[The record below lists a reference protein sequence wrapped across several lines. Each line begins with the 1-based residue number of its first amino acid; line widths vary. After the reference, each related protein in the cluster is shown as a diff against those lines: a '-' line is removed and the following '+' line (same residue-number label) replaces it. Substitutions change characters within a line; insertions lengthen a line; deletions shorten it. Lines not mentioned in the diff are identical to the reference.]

1 MPQDSKLPT
10 ECWRYE
16 YRDGGGPW
24 FFPDGRPRNINKTP
38 PYEQNENALCGCD
51 TLENLKQYMSS
62 KGIDTSEMYLVH
74 YFDIEVIEYTPET
87 GHIIFSKKG
96 FE

>member
-1 MPQDSKLPT
+1 MNIEMVVARGFTPM
-10 ECWRYE
+10 
-16 YRDGGGPW
+16 GA
-24 FFPDGRPRNINKTP
+24 PRNINETP
-38 PYEQNENALCGCD
+38 PYEHNENALCGCD
-51 TLENLKQYMSS
+51 TLENLKLYMTQ
-62 KGIDTSEMYLVH
+62 KGIDTSQMYLVH

>member
-1 MPQDSKLPT
+1 MRLDSKLPT

-24 FFPDGRPRNINKTP
+24 FFPDGRPRNINETP

-51 TLENLKQYMSS
+51 TLENLK
-62 KGIDTSEMYLVH
+62 
-74 YFDIEVIEYTPET
+74 
-87 GHIIFSKKG
+87 
-96 FE
+96 